1 MSVQGLIN
9 TAIGAASGAV
19 SRERGEVAEQA
30 AAAPAAAPAAPA
42 TKKVK
47 GMPDAKAVQTAQKAA
62 TEQVKTRAGT
72 IAAANET
79 LSNQAKM
86 ASGDDRA
93 ETIRQMREAGYI
105 SGRQAR
111 RVLYNLQKGT
121 PTT

>member
-1 MSVQGLIN
+1 MSIQGLVN

-19 SRERGEVAEQA
+19 SREREEAAKQA
-30 AAAPAAAPAAPA
+30 KEAAKQEAAAPVA
-42 TKKVK
+42 KKVK

-79 LSNQAKM
+79 LSNQAKR

-105 SGRQAR
+105 SGRQAK

>member
-1 MSVQGLIN
+1 MSVQGLVN

-19 SRERGEVAEQA
+19 SRERGEVAEQEITSPIVPKA
-30 AAAPAAAPAAPA
+30 
-42 TKKVK
+42 KKVK

-72 IAAANET
+72 ISAANET
-79 LSNQAKM
+79 LSNQAKR

-105 SGRQAR
+105 SGRQAK

>member
-1 MSVQGLIN
+1 MSVQGLVN

-30 AAAPAAAPAAPA
+30 ITAPAAPA

>member
-1 MSVQGLIN
+1 MSVQGFIN

-30 AAAPAAAPAAPA
+30 AAAPVAPVA
-42 TKKVK
+42 KKVK

-105 SGRQAR
+105 SGRQAK

>member
-1 MSVQGLIN
+1 
-9 TAIGAASGAV
+9 
-19 SRERGEVAEQA
+19 
-30 AAAPAAAPAAPA
+30 
-42 TKKVK
+42 
-47 GMPDAKAVQTAQKAA
+47 MPDAKAVQTAQKAA

-105 SGRQAR
+105 SGRQAK
-111 RVLYNLQKGT
+111 RVLYNLQKGI

>member
-1 MSVQGLIN
+1 MSIQGLVN

-19 SRERGEVAEQA
+19 SREREEAAKQATEQE
-30 AAAPAAAPAAPA
+30 AAAPVA
-42 TKKVK
+42 KKVK

-105 SGRQAR
+105 SGRQAK

>member
-19 SRERGEVAEQA
+19 SRERGEVAEQE
-30 AAAPAAAPAAPA
+30 AAAPVVPKA
-42 TKKVK
+42 KKVK

-79 LSNQAKM
+79 LSNQAKR
-86 ASGDDRA
+86 ASGYDRA

-105 SGRQAR
+105 SGRQAK

>member
-19 SRERGEVAEQA
+19 SRERGEVAEQE
-30 AAAPAAAPAAPA
+30 AAAPVVPKA
-42 TKKVK
+42 KKVK

-72 IAAANET
+72 ISAANET

-105 SGRQAR
+105 SGRQAK

>member
-19 SRERGEVAEQA
+19 SRERGEVAEQE
-30 AAAPAAAPAAPA
+30 AAAPVVPKA
-42 TKKVK
+42 KKVK

-62 TEQVKTRAGT
+62 AEQVKTRAGT

-79 LSNQAKM
+79 LSNQVKR

-105 SGRQAR
+105 SGRQAK

>member
-1 MSVQGLIN
+1 MSVQGLVN

-30 AAAPAAAPAAPA
+30 TAAPVAPVA
-42 TKKVK
+42 KKVK

-105 SGRQAR
+105 SGRQAK